1 MGTGQIKKPLFWIDA
16 NINTSYNQYLFDN
29 YLSINFD
36 AKIFS
41 VLNDAIEELLK
52 ITHFTSVI
60 VIISGKLY
68 KDFYVKINKIKNKI
82 KIYINVVVFLS
93 FRRKDLFLQNLKILN
108 LQKNNLAFPKYITGY
123 PMDLEYYLENK
134 LDKNEKELSF
144 DKIENYEELILPT
157 YISYFMK
164 NTTFTEILYF
174 NDYVKRKY
182 SNNSNITNLIKQ
194 FDNDKYIPKEIIWKY
209 WMHLYTLENNFYD
222 DLNKELRN
230 NKGEYYLPF
239 IKLCYEMLREGY
251 LKPVINKKL
260 YRGAIISVNEY
271 KNIIEFLNK
280 KEDKEFPKLIV
291 FSRCFLSFSESDIVA
306 DEFLKKAQKKNIN
319 RDNKIFNIFYI
330 VDEISD
336 NNLDLNCLS
345 NTSISE
351 YSKYPIEEEVLI
363 FPFSCFEI
371 TKVKDKNNEYGD
383 YKEIYLKY
391 LGRYG
396 EEIKEHLGDKF
407 LNKISKSDF
416 ARELIDYGLI
426 DYKSTF
432 TWKIIEKNKIEIN
445 NICFYM
451 ENYEDFV
458 GFSDNLIK
466 IISLVKTKKKQIIKV
481 HDDKII
487 DIIQLNNSRICS
499 SSLDKKIN
507 IIKLINENKEY
518 EIVQKIQLDDSYA
531 KKIIYL
537 SNLDFIFLKNNN
549 IVDFYTPTNGKY
561 IFNKSLKEERRI
573 VTIKELPNQQIAC
586 LTNDNFIIFLD
597 LMDNKKE
604 INLKNKIN
612 ENLDMISFEN
622 YLLIPGEYDI
632 YIIDF
637 MSPEKEILSF
647 YLILKLEK
655 IINISYDKF
664 MIGLYNEDKNESLIR
679 ELKLCIKNNKIN
691 FDCIG
696 EGFCDNEKI
705 YNLIKINSSKVI
717 TKIDDNLFSTWIK
730 IDEINQIYEPKYFVE
745 ENINEIENKKILI
758 NEENGI
764 IKQKNEKKKID
775 CKEMGL
781 NEINKS
787 ISNLNDILKIKY
799 KDLNSALRNNQG
811 IEVENIK
818 QSIKNIDIQKS
829 QLFKIKQEKQTV
841 EFKKCLTFQK
851 EANNIYNILP
861 DAHNKEIKFNLEE
874 NEDEKLALK
883 SKLEEYKKQVYN

>member
-68 KDFYVKINKIKNKI
+68 KDFYVKLNKIKNKI
-82 KIYINVVVFLS
+82 KICINVIVFL
-93 FRRKDLFLQNLKILN
+93 RRKDLFLQNLKILN
-108 LQKNNLAFPKYITGY
+108 LQKNNLVFPKYITTKII
-123 PMDLEYYLENK
+123 DLKYYLENK
-134 LDKNEKELSF
+134 IDINEKELSF
-144 DKIENYEELILPT
+144 DKIENYEELILPV
-157 YISYFMK
+157 YFSYFMNK
-164 NTTFTEILYF
+164 TTLTEILYF

-194 FDNDKYIPKEIIWKY
+194 FDNNKYIPKEIIYKY
-209 WMHLYTLENNFYD
+209 WMHLYTLENKDNNFYD
-222 DLNKELRN
+222 DLNKQLRN
-230 NKGEYYLPF
+230 NKCDYNMPF

-260 YRGAIISVNEY
+260 YRGANISVNEY

-291 FSRCFLSFSESDIVA
+291 FSRCFLSFSENKIVA
-306 DEFLKKAQKKNIN
+306 GKFLKKNQKKNSN

-336 NNLDLNCLS
+336 NNLDLNYLS

-351 YSKYPIEEEVLI
+351 YSKFPKEEEVLI

-416 ARELIDYGLI
+416 AEELIDYGLI
-426 DYKSTF
+426 DYKWTF

-481 HDDKII
+481 HDDEII
-487 DIIQLNNSRICS
+487 DIIQLDNCRICS

-561 IFNKSLKEERRI
+561 IYRESLKEERRI
-573 VTIKELPNQQIAC
+573 VTIKELPNQQIVY
-586 LTNDNFIIFLD
+586 LTNDNYIIFLD
-597 LMDNKKE
+597 TMDNKEE
-604 INLKNKIN
+604 INFENKIN
-612 ENLDMISFEN
+612 ENLDMIWFEN

-637 MSPEKEILSF
+637 MSQKKEILSF

-696 EGFCDNEKI
+696 EGFCDKAKI

-717 TKIDDNLFSTWIK
+717 TKIDDDLFSTWIK

-745 ENINEIENKKILI
+745 ENINETENKKIQI

-764 IKQKNEKKKID
+764 IKQKNEKKKI
-775 CKEMGL
+775 EMGF

-787 ISNLNDILKIKY
+787 ISNLNDILKTKC
-799 KDLNSALRNNQG
+799 KDLNSALRNNQQR
-811 IEVENIK
+811 EVENIK
-818 QSIKNIDIQKS
+818 QSMKDIDTQKS
-829 QLFKIKQEKQTV
+829 QLFKIKQDKQAV
-841 EFKKCLTFQK
+841 EIKTSLTLRKK
-851 EANNIYNILP
+851 ANKICNTLP
-861 DAHNKEIKFNLEE
+861 YIKKKEIKSNLEE
-874 NEDEKLALK
+874 KEDEKLV
-883 SKLEEYKKQVYN
+883 LESNKKKKKISV